1 MRTLSQ
7 DEAKGRH
14 FHSTKRIVGLGSNPR
29 GGMAEAPVTNIRMS
43 SIVTSGTSESVME
56 KLRG

>member
-1 MRTLSQ
+1 MLSQ

-14 FHSTKRIVGLGSNPR
+14 FHSTKRIVGLGSNPS
-29 GGMAEAPVTNIRMS
+29 GGMAEGPVTNIRMS

-56 KLRG
+56 KLRS